1 MIFFPQQFFISVFR
15 KAAKSQHKNDVSSLF
30 LLIHVD
36 INTSDTSP
44 QDQKTVSF

>member
-1 MIFFPQQFFISVFR
+1 MIFFPQQFFILVFR